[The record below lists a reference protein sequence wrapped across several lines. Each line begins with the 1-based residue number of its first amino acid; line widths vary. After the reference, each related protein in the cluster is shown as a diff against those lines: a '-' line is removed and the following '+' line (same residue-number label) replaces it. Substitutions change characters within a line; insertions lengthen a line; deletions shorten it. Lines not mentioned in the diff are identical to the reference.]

1 MRIVSSVEDVVRA
14 VEAGALV
21 VIPTDTVYGLACRP
35 DCRESAQALLELKR
49 RAPGQPIAV
58 VAASVDALLEVVP
71 ELEQRVLDAVLPGPL
86 TLVVSNPERRFPWLT
101 GERPDTLGVRVPA
114 VAGPAADLLR
124 RVGVVA
130 ATSANLHD
138 GADPRRL
145 TDVPAE
151 ILARVAG
158 AFDGGD
164 LPGKPSTVVD
174 LTGPEPFVLREGAM
188 PGLKALAR
196 IARALDG

>member
-1 MRIVSSVEDVVRA
+1 MRNVSSVEDVVRA

-35 DCRESAQALLELKR
+35 DCRESAHALSELKR

-86 TLVVSNPERRFPWLT
+86 TLVVPNPEHRFPWLT
-101 GERPDTLGVRVPA
+101 GERPETLGVRVPA

-124 RVGVVA
+124 RMGVVA

-174 LTGPEPFVLREGAM
+174 LTGPEPVVLREGAM

-196 IARALDG
+196 ITRALDG

>member
-1 MRIVSSVEDVVRA
+1 MSSVEDAVRA
-14 VEAGALV
+14 LEAGALV

-35 DCRESAQALLELKR
+35 DSRESVQALSELKR

-71 ELEQRVLDAVLPGPL
+71 ELEGHVLDAILPGPL
-86 TLVVSNPERRFPWLT
+86 TLVVPNPKRRFSWLT
-101 GERPDTLGVRVPA
+101 GERPHTIGVRVPA
-114 VAGPAADLLR
+114 VAGPAADVLR

-145 TDVPAE
+145 IDVPTE

-158 AFDGGD
+158 ALDGGD
-164 LPGKPSTVVD
+164 LPGKPSTVLD
-174 LTGPEPFVLREGAM
+174 LTGPEPLVLREGAM
-188 PGLKALAR
+188 PGPEALAR

>member
-1 MRIVSSVEDVVRA
+1 VSSVEDVVRA

-35 DCRESAQALLELKR
+35 DRRESAQALSELKR

-71 ELEQRVLDAVLPGPL
+71 ELEGRVLDAVLPGPL
-86 TLVVSNPERRFPWLT
+86 TLVVPNPEHRLPWLT
-101 GERPDTLGVRVPA
+101 GERPDTIGVRVPA

-145 TDVPAE
+145 TDVPTE
-151 ILARVAG
+151 FLARVAG
-158 AFDGGD
+158 ALDGGD

-174 LTGPEPFVLREGAM
+174 LTGPEPLVLREGAM
-188 PGLKALAR
+188 PGPEALAR
-196 IARALDG
+196 IARALDA